1 MNKKLLLFVSFI
13 FITTIAIAQQKY
25 HRISAKMSKEDI
37 HSLFEKGLD
46 VDHYQFENGIF
57 KAEVSDNDIS
67 VLKANNIK
75 VKYLVRDLEKNIPK
89 INKKIDQKSSKN
101 LRQAATPANFAL
113 GSYGGYF
120 SLQEMINILDQM
132 RVQYPNLIS
141 VKSSIGNTIEGRPIY
156 MVKISDNPDVDESE
170 PEVFLNAVHHAREP
184 ISLSQLIYFMWHVL
198 ENYGTD
204 PEITTM
210 LNSSEL
216 YLVPVVNPDGYEYNR
231 GTNPNGGGM
240 WRKNRKNNGNGT
252 YGVDINRNYGYM
264 WGLNNTGSSAT
275 TSSETYR
282 GTAAFSEPETQAV
295 RNFCNAHD
303 FVASMDF
310 HSYGNYCIYPY
321 GYQST
326 NTNPE
331 LSLFTQ
337 LGTYLTAENGFKAGN
352 SLATVGYSVNGAGD
366 DWKYGEQTT
375 KNKIYSFTPEVGTS
389 TDGFYPAQSRILPLC
404 ESTLQMNRKILKLS
418 SKFAAISAS
427 SITSTSLSG
436 NLSFSLQNFS
446 VRNPTYTVNISTSSP
461 FVASVGSPQLFSN
474 MATFQTSNSLFAYS
488 LSPET
493 PFGTVID
500 FVITLDNGHSPQQKT
515 VSITYDCA
523 APSGLAATGITTNAA
538 KVSWTATGDA
548 HKYVV
553 AYKTSASATW
563 SPDQTLDTTYI
574 DLTGLTPQTFYD
586 FRVRD
591 TTCNNQ
597 SQISFTTQAICG
609 IPANLSIGTI
619 TSTTANVSWQAASG
633 ATSYKVE
640 YKLATATT
648 WTVANAAQTALTQS
662 LGSLTASS
670 TYNVR
675 ISSNCTSGTSGY
687 LSGQFTTAAPPAVTY
702 CASKGSNSSLMW
714 VDYFKLS
721 NLTRTSGNDGGY
733 YNGTSSTINL
743 SKNTTY
749 TLTYSA
755 GYSSTKYRVYWKAW
769 IDYNNNGSFNDSG
782 EQILNANSTG
792 TGNYTVSFKVP
803 TTAKSGQTRI
813 RIAMKYNA
821 TPTSCET
828 FSYGEVEDFTISIPT
843 TANNSNARIGEEL
856 IVAVAEQVLMPT
868 IFPNPVSEIL
878 TIDLKESSAEA
889 MNLEVFNAQGRKMF
903 SEIVEPNALTHHL
916 NVSKLLPG
924 NYTVSILGKE
934 KISSIHFIKQ

>member
-1 MNKKLLLFVSFI
+1 M
-13 FITTIAIAQQKY
+13 
-25 HRISAKMSKEDI
+25 
-37 HSLFEKGLD
+37 
-46 VDHYQFENGIF
+46 
-57 KAEVSDNDIS
+57 
-67 VLKANNIK
+67 
-75 VKYLVRDLEKNIPK
+75 
-89 INKKIDQKSSKN
+89 
-101 LRQAATPANFAL
+101 
-113 GSYGGYF
+113 
-120 SLQEMINILDQM
+120 
-132 RVQYPNLIS
+132 
-141 VKSSIGNTIEGRPIY
+141 
-156 MVKISDNPDVDESE
+156 
-170 PEVFLNAVHHAREP
+170 
-184 ISLSQLIYFMWHVL
+184 
-198 ENYGTD
+198 
-204 PEITTM
+204 
-210 LNSSEL
+210 
-216 YLVPVVNPDGYEYNR
+216 
-231 GTNPNGGGM
+231 
-240 WRKNRKNNGNGT
+240 
-252 YGVDINRNYGYM
+252 
-264 WGLNNTGSSAT
+264 
-275 TSSETYR
+275 
-282 GTAAFSEPETQAV
+282 
-295 RNFCNAHD
+295 
-303 FVASMDF
+303 
-310 HSYGNYCIYPY
+310 
-321 GYQST
+321 
-326 NTNPE
+326 
-331 LSLFTQ
+331 
-337 LGTYLTAENGFKAGN
+337 
-352 SLATVGYSVNGAGD
+352 
-366 DWKYGEQTT
+366 
-375 KNKIYSFTPEVGTS
+375 
-389 TDGFYPAQSRILPLC
+389 
-404 ESTLQMNRKILKLS
+404 
-418 SKFAAISAS
+418 
-427 SITSTSLSG
+427 
-436 NLSFSLQNFS
+436 
-446 VRNPTYTVNISTSSP
+446 
-461 FVASVGSPQLFSN
+461 
-474 MATFQTSNSLFAYS
+474 
-488 LSPET
+488 
-493 PFGTVID
+493 
-500 FVITLDNGHSPQQKT
+500 
-515 VSITYDCA
+515 
-523 APSGLAATGITTNAA
+523 
-538 KVSWTATGDA
+538 
-548 HKYVV
+548 
-553 AYKTSASATW
+553 
-563 SPDQTLDTTYI
+563 
-574 DLTGLTPQTFYD
+574 
-586 FRVRD
+586 RD

-843 TANNSNARIGEEL
+843 TAANSNARTGEEP

-889 MNLEVFNAQGRKMF
+889 MNLEVFNALGRKMF